1 MGETSVQNMAGFLA
15 PALTVRIF
23 REARLPLRVRLIR
36 WSTPTP
42 TSMNVNEWDGFDGR
56 LTSRLVVDGRKWV
69 LDGTPIEQ
77 FALRRTPY
85 PGRPGWY
92 GRLEFPLDTIRA
104 ILAGAL
110 APRAA
115 QLHLH
120 IVGDSTLELVLA
132 AMESLAPDSVW
143 RSRRVRFEHAPSV
156 TGSSI
161 ARVARLGIVIAQPRA
176 GSAAYRS
183 WLAAGIPVAYGSD
196 MLRNPFVHMLGAIT
210 GGNNAE
216 EAVSREDAVRILTR
230 GSAYAER
237 AEREKGTLVPGMLA
251 DLAVLSQDIFMVPP
265 PALPATRSVLTIIGG
280 DIVYDGL
287 TRSAASS
294 RAASGR

>member
-1 MGETSVQNMAGFLA
+1 
-15 PALTVRIF
+15 
-23 REARLPLRVRLIR
+23 
-36 WSTPTP
+36 
-42 TSMNVNEWDGFDGR
+42 
-56 LTSRLVVDGRKWV
+56 
-69 LDGTPIEQ
+69 
-77 FALRRTPY
+77 
-85 PGRPGWY
+85 
-92 GRLEFPLDTIRA
+92 
-104 ILAGAL
+104 
-110 APRAA
+110 
-115 QLHLH
+115 
-120 IVGDSTLELVLA
+120 
-132 AMESLAPDSVW
+132 
-143 RSRRVRFEHAPSV
+143 
-156 TGSSI
+156 
-161 ARVARLGIVIAQPRA
+161 
-176 GSAAYRS
+176 
-183 WLAAGIPVAYGSD
+183 

-287 TRSAASS
+287 TRSAAAS